1 MSWDKN
7 SQPLRRRI
15 LREHQLTG
23 TPVAVIMR
31 RLMAKGDALEVK
43 QNTQVLTAVQLT
55 MTNIK
60 LTSIQ
65 FEMLK
70 ELGKKN
76 RPSPLKPDLM
86 AGKLIEQ
93 SYNSSK

>member
-1 MSWDKN
+1 
-7 SQPLRRRI
+7 
-15 LREHQLTG
+15 
-23 TPVAVIMR
+23 
-31 RLMAKGDALEVK
+31 
-43 QNTQVLTAVQLT
+43 

-93 SYNSSK
+93 FYLTRIYGNFDCDKFININKIQNSMTLMKKKLQFFKANEQQNMLSVFAKLAK

>member
-1 MSWDKN
+1 MS
-7 SQPLRRRI
+7 
-15 LREHQLTG
+15 
-23 TPVAVIMR
+23 
-31 RLMAKGDALEVK
+31 
-43 QNTQVLTAVQLT
+43 
-55 MTNIK
+55 NIK
-60 LTSIQ
+60 LTTIQ

>member
-1 MSWDKN
+1 MQYTNNMSWDKN

-43 QNTQVLTAVQLT
+43 QNTQVLTAV
-55 MTNIK
+55 
-60 LTSIQ
+60 
-65 FEMLK
+65 
-70 ELGKKN
+70 
-76 RPSPLKPDLM
+76 
-86 AGKLIEQ
+86 
-93 SYNSSK
+93 